1 MQILTLDDPE
11 WLSTFPCLVMPLPEE
26 WLGGLLL
33 RCDERNFWES
43 GATLNL
49 LKQVSNWDTKVE
61 VPQLMVPAQ
70 FSFEDLAGWNAC
82 SVDNLLATTYLVEL
96 RRCQEVS
103 QPLPGDLCSTFTF
116 RLCPKCLVDRRLL
129 KRKHMLSG
137 VMCCLSHRIAL
148 MSTCTCGT
156 NLQLFQLGSRP
167 FACLTC
173 GKDWAELPVL
183 RITEDQALYQERLLS
198 CYELFLVKGNTQMTD
213 KVIRLFAYGA
223 FSHPSSRYSSPSE
236 GEENAPRRHQ
246 RGRRKGILLH
256 TPKRTSLS
264 SFVNAVMSFDH
275 FSYVSSLF
283 QNSR

>member
-11 WLSTFPCLVMPLPEE
+11 WLSTFPRLVTPLAEE

-33 RCDERNFWES
+33 RCDETNLWES

-49 LKQVSNWDTKVE
+49 LKQVSNWGTNVE
-61 VPQLMVPAQ
+61 APQLMVSAQ
-70 FSFEDLAGWNAC
+70 FSFEDLAKWLAS
-82 SVDNLLATTYLVEL
+82 SVDKLLATTYLVEL

-103 QPLPGDLCSTFTF
+103 QPLPGDLCSTFAF

-137 VMCCLSHRIAL
+137 VMCCLFHRTAL

-173 GKDWAELPVL
+173 GKDWAELPAL
-183 RITEDQALYQERLLS
+183 RIAEDQVLYQEQLLS
-198 CYELFLVKGNTQMTD
+198 CYELFLAKGNIQMMD

-223 FSHPSSRYSSPSE
+223 FSHRPSRYSSSE
-236 GEENAPRRHQ
+236 EEEENAPRRHR
-246 RGRRKGILLH
+246 RGRRKGVLLH

-264 SFVNAVMSFDH
+264 SFVNAVMHFDL
-275 FSYVSSLF
+275 FSYVSNLF
-283 QNSR
+283 QSSR